1 MKRLFKKCKANALKM
16 SKIFLV
22 LVIFA
27 TEVLSPMVVMVNAK
41 ELPKMEKG
49 DVYNPLTNTASDSA
63 SVTIG
68 QLINEGDVSV
78 VKTVKK
84 TDVLGRYEVSF
95 EVKGKNTVTN
105 TTVTKP
111 LYVVIVLDRSGSMV
125 CDKTKDGYSYVVNK
139 NAHYV
144 AADGV
149 GIACLDSYG
158 KRNPSAL
165 IKDKWESAID
175 GAIEFSDSLVEKANT
190 YVSLVT
196 FSGTATEATD
206 FRSNSD
212 VVENQS
218 IFAKSEFGHPQGS
231 TNLKDAIAKAYKKLN
246 TITTTDAQKYIVVIG
261 DGVPTEGGNDSC
273 NHTCS
278 AKKQST
284 IAKNKGI
291 NIYSIGYGVDKNATA
306 QEVLKYI
313 SSNTLVTSQNPT
325 GYEIGT
331 YTDNGYYLEAT
342 TSGIVNSFKTIF
354 DNINVSLAGTN
365 ASLKDNLG
373 GKFTFT
379 ISDSNVTDNG
389 RSYTYNIGD
398 IKEEGT
404 KFSFF
409 IDIDQD
415 SPTGLYDT
423 NDGFTLSY
431 TDANGISKELPCGTN
446 PQVYWE
452 QNTYPY
458 EIRYYKDEITNVN
471 DATTYLGNVKGQ
483 AAHNANINVSLTK
496 YIPEGYVSL
505 VTNPT
510 SLTVDK
516 TKENI
521 VNVLYVKRSDLSYTV
536 RYYKDSVSDI
546 NLIDEVNVDG
556 QTFNSTVSEADINI
570 NKAQPVGYKDGVI
583 LTNMPLTIGLEN
595 NVINVLYTKNSY
607 KYVVK
612 YFYENVTYSNDSDRF
627 TEDESLRSSNNV
639 ALFGD
644 KITQYTPQ
652 LKDGFTFYKVDP
664 TELVIS
670 EVEEDNVINVYYVR
684 NNYQFVIKHLYQN
697 IDGGYNVNDEYTV
710 NGTAKYN
717 EVINSSAYDKH
728 ELDGYIFNKVE
739 PESLTISGD
748 NSANEI
754 NFYYNLRS
762 DLSYTV
768 RYYKDSVSVI
778 NLIDE
783 VNVDGQTFNS
793 TVSEADININKAQ
806 PVGYKDGVIL
816 TNMPLTIGLEN
827 NVINVLY
834 TKNSYKYVVKYFYE
848 NVTYSNDSD
857 RFTEDESLRSSN
869 NVALFGDKITQY
881 TPQLKDGFTFYKVD
895 PTELVIS
902 EVEEDNVI
910 NVYYVRNNYQF
921 VIKHL
926 YQNIDGGYNVNDE
939 YTVNGT
945 AKYNEVINSSAYD
958 KHELDGYIFNKVE
971 PESLTIS
978 GDNSANEINF
988 YYNLRSDLSYTVR
1001 YYKDSV
1007 SDINLIDE
1015 VNVNGQTFGTVV
1027 SLDTVDRNLNKPYGY
1042 LDGVILNSGALVIG
1056 LSGNYID
1063 VLYTKDDGRI
1073 VEEELFKTGDRVLN
1087 NVLNGVNYTI
1097 GYDAYIEDYVG
1108 EVTLTIVDELPY
1120 AIDVNKSNI
1129 GNGIYNSENNTI
1141 TYVVNKTISEN
1152 DRTISFEQ
1160 NILVFYSEI
1169 LESSINNKVISTLVY
1184 GDNTTNCEDEFVT
1197 EVLNGEVIV
1206 KYVDSENNELAES
1219 VKMTDLVGNDYITKA
1234 IAIEGYH
1241 LVETPDSA
1249 TGKYV
1254 DGTIIVTYVY
1264 DEDGMG
1270 TDNPPHTGVSNE
1282 QYPYMSIIVLGALV
1296 LIKKFIK

>member
-1 MKRLFKKCKANALKM
+1 M
-16 SKIFLV
+16 
-22 LVIFA
+22 
-27 TEVLSPMVVMVNAK
+27 
-41 ELPKMEKG
+41 
-49 DVYNPLTNTASDSA
+49 
-63 SVTIG
+63 
-68 QLINEGDVSV
+68 
-78 VKTVKK
+78 
-84 TDVLGRYEVSF
+84 
-95 EVKGKNTVTN
+95 
-105 TTVTKP
+105 
-111 LYVVIVLDRSGSMV
+111 
-125 CDKTKDGYSYVVNK
+125 
-139 NAHYV
+139 
-144 AADGV
+144 
-149 GIACLDSYG
+149 
-158 KRNPSAL
+158 
-165 IKDKWESAID
+165 
-175 GAIEFSDSLVEKANT
+175 
-190 YVSLVT
+190 
-196 FSGTATEATD
+196 
-206 FRSNSD
+206 
-212 VVENQS
+212 
-218 IFAKSEFGHPQGS
+218 
-231 TNLKDAIAKAYKKLN
+231 
-246 TITTTDAQKYIVVIG
+246 
-261 DGVPTEGGNDSC
+261 
-273 NHTCS
+273 
-278 AKKQST
+278 
-284 IAKNKGI
+284 
-291 NIYSIGYGVDKNATA
+291 
-306 QEVLKYI
+306 
-313 SSNTLVTSQNPT
+313 
-325 GYEIGT
+325 
-331 YTDNGYYLEAT
+331 
-342 TSGIVNSFKTIF
+342 
-354 DNINVSLAGTN
+354 
-365 ASLKDNLG
+365 
-373 GKFTFT
+373 
-379 ISDSNVTDNG
+379 
-389 RSYTYNIGD
+389 
-398 IKEEGT
+398 
-404 KFSFF
+404 
-409 IDIDQD
+409 
-415 SPTGLYDT
+415 
-423 NDGFTLSY
+423 
-431 TDANGISKELPCGTN
+431 
-446 PQVYWE
+446 
-452 QNTYPY
+452 
-458 EIRYYKDEITNVN
+458 
-471 DATTYLGNVKGQ
+471 
-483 AAHNANINVSLTK
+483 
-496 YIPEGYVSL
+496 
-505 VTNPT
+505 
-510 SLTVDK
+510 
-516 TKENI
+516 
-521 VNVLYVKRSDLSYTV
+521 
-536 RYYKDSVSDI
+536 
-546 NLIDEVNVDG
+546 IDEVNVDG
-556 QTFNSTVSEADINI
+556 QTFNSTISESDINI

-652 LKDGFTFYKVDP
+652 LKNGFTFYKVDP

-754 NFYYNLRS
+754 
-762 DLSYTV
+762 
-768 RYYKDSVSVI
+768 K
-778 NLIDE
+778 
-783 VNVDGQTFNS
+783 
-793 TVSEADININKAQ
+793 
-806 PVGYKDGVIL
+806 
-816 TNMPLTIGLEN
+816 
-827 NVINVLY
+827 
-834 TKNSYKYVVKYFYE
+834 
-848 NVTYSNDSD
+848 
-857 RFTEDESLRSSN
+857 
-869 NVALFGDKITQY
+869 
-881 TPQLKDGFTFYKVD
+881 
-895 PTELVIS
+895 
-902 EVEEDNVI
+902 
-910 NVYYVRNNYQF
+910 
-921 VIKHL
+921 
-926 YQNIDGGYNVNDE
+926 
-939 YTVNGT
+939 
-945 AKYNEVINSSAYD
+945 
-958 KHELDGYIFNKVE
+958 
-971 PESLTIS
+971 
-978 GDNSANEINF
+978 F

-1007 SDINLIDE
+1007 SDINLIDSMPFI
-1015 VNVNGQTFGTVV
+1015 NQTFGTVV

-1063 VLYTKDDGRI
+1063 VLYTKDDGKI

-1152 DRTISFEQ
+1152 DRAISFEQ

-1282 QYPYMSIIVLGALV
+1282 QYPYMSIIVLGALI

>member
-125 CDKTKDGYSYVVNK
+125 CDNTKDGYSYVVNK

-149 GIACLDSYG
+149 GIACLDSYE

-218 IFAKSEFGHPQGS
+218 IFAKSEFGHPEGS

-261 DGVPTEGGNDSC
+261 DGEPTEGGNYFC

-284 IAKNKGI
+284 IAKNNGI

-471 DATTYLGNVKGQ
+471 DATTYLGNVEGQ

-546 NLIDEVNVDG
+546 NLIDEVNVNG

-652 LKDGFTFYKVDP
+652 LKNGFTFYKVDP

-728 ELDGYIFNKVE
+728 VLDGYIFNKVE

-754 NFYYNLRS
+754 
-762 DLSYTV
+762 
-768 RYYKDSVSVI
+768 K
-778 NLIDE
+778 
-783 VNVDGQTFNS
+783 
-793 TVSEADININKAQ
+793 
-806 PVGYKDGVIL
+806 
-816 TNMPLTIGLEN
+816 
-827 NVINVLY
+827 
-834 TKNSYKYVVKYFYE
+834 
-848 NVTYSNDSD
+848 
-857 RFTEDESLRSSN
+857 
-869 NVALFGDKITQY
+869 
-881 TPQLKDGFTFYKVD
+881 
-895 PTELVIS
+895 
-902 EVEEDNVI
+902 
-910 NVYYVRNNYQF
+910 
-921 VIKHL
+921 
-926 YQNIDGGYNVNDE
+926 
-939 YTVNGT
+939 
-945 AKYNEVINSSAYD
+945 
-958 KHELDGYIFNKVE
+958 
-971 PESLTIS
+971 
-978 GDNSANEINF
+978 F

-1007 SDINLIDE
+1007 SDINLIDSMPFI
-1015 VNVNGQTFGTVV
+1015 NQTFGTVV

-1063 VLYTKDDGRI
+1063 VLYTKDDGKI

-1152 DRTISFEQ
+1152 DRAISFEQ

-1282 QYPYMSIIVLGALV
+1282 QYPYMSIIVLGALI

>member
-105 TTVTKP
+105 TPITKP

-125 CDKTKDGYSYVVNK
+125 CDDTKDGYSYVVNK

-149 GIACLDSYG
+149 GIACLDSYE

-218 IFAKSEFGHPQGS
+218 IFAKSEFGHPEGS

-246 TITTTDAQKYIVVIG
+246 TITTTGAQKYIVVIG
-261 DGVPTEGGNDSC
+261 DGEPTEGGNYFC

-284 IAKNKGI
+284 IAKNNGI

-354 DNINVSLAGTN
+354 DNIKVSLAGTN

-471 DATTYLGNVKGQ
+471 DATTYLGNVEGQ

-768 RYYKDSVSVI
+768 RYYKDSVSDI

-783 VNVDGQTFNS
+783 VNVD
-793 TVSEADININKAQ
+793 
-806 PVGYKDGVIL
+806 
-816 TNMPLTIGLEN
+816 
-827 NVINVLY
+827 
-834 TKNSYKYVVKYFYE
+834 
-848 NVTYSNDSD
+848 
-857 RFTEDESLRSSN
+857 
-869 NVALFGDKITQY
+869 
-881 TPQLKDGFTFYKVD
+881 
-895 PTELVIS
+895 
-902 EVEEDNVI
+902 
-910 NVYYVRNNYQF
+910 
-921 VIKHL
+921 
-926 YQNIDGGYNVNDE
+926 
-939 YTVNGT
+939 
-945 AKYNEVINSSAYD
+945 
-958 KHELDGYIFNKVE
+958 
-971 PESLTIS
+971 
-978 GDNSANEINF
+978 
-988 YYNLRSDLSYTVR
+988 
-1001 YYKDSV
+1001 
-1007 SDINLIDE
+1007 
-1015 VNVNGQTFGTVV
+1015 GQTFGTVV

-1063 VLYTKDDGRI
+1063 VLYTKDDGKI
-1073 VEEELFKTGDRVLN
+1073 VEEELFKTGDRILN

-1152 DRTISFEQ
+1152 DRAISFEQ

-1282 QYPYMSIIVLGALV
+1282 QYPYMSIIVLGALI

>member
-125 CDKTKDGYSYVVNK
+125 CDVTKDGYSYVVNK

-158 KRNPSAL
+158 ERNPSAL

-196 FSGTATEATD
+196 FSGTATKATD
-206 FRSNSD
+206 FRSNND

-261 DGVPTEGGNDSC
+261 DGEPTEGGNSFC

-325 GYEIGT
+325 GYEKGT
-331 YTDNGYYLEAT
+331 YIDNGYYLEAT
-342 TSGIVNSFKTIF
+342 TTGIVNSFKTIF
-354 DNINVSLAGTN
+354 DNINISLAGTN

-471 DATTYLGNVKGQ
+471 DATTYLGNVEGQ

-536 RYYKDSVSDI
+536 RYYKDSVSENNKLGNDVVVG
-546 NLIDEVNVDG
+546 N
-556 QTFNSTVSEADINI
+556 QTFGSQVEASEINV
-570 NKAQPVGYKDGVI
+570 NKEKPTGYQDGVI
-583 LTNMPLTIGLEN
+583 ETEMPITITTGE
-595 NVINVLYTKNSY
+595 NVINVVYSKDTFSYT
-607 KYVVK
+607 VK
-612 YFYENVTYSNDSDRF
+612 YFYEKVGYTTEEERF
-627 TEDESLRSSNNV
+627 VENEELRSSYE
-639 ALFGD
+639 ALYGD
-644 KITQYTPQ
+644 EITTYEAQNKT
-652 LKDGFTFYKVDP
+652 GFSFYKVNP
-664 TELVIS
+664 IKLVVS
-670 EVEEDNVINVYYVR
+670 ENEQANVINVYYVR
-684 NNYQFVIKHLYQN
+684 NNYNFTIKHLYEN
-697 IDGGYNVNDEYTV
+697 LNGEYTE
-710 NGTAKYN
+710 N
-717 EVINSSAYDKH
+717 EDYRIEDETSFGSSINSEEQEKH
-728 ELDGYIFNKVE
+728 EDDGYIFGNVD
-739 PESLTISGD
+739 PENMIIDTE
-748 NSANEI
+748 NNEM
-754 NFYYNLRS
+754 NFYYDLRD

-768 RYYKDSVSVI
+768 RYYKDSVS
-778 NLIDE
+778 E
-783 VNVDGQTFNS
+783 S
-793 TVSEADININKAQ
+793 NKLGNDVV
-806 PVGYKDGVIL
+806 VG
-816 TNMPLTIGLEN
+816 N
-827 NVINVLY
+827 
-834 TKNSYKYVVKYFYE
+834 
-848 NVTYSNDSD
+848 
-857 RFTEDESLRSSN
+857 
-869 NVALFGDKITQY
+869 
-881 TPQLKDGFTFYKVD
+881 
-895 PTELVIS
+895 
-902 EVEEDNVI
+902 
-910 NVYYVRNNYQF
+910 
-921 VIKHL
+921 
-926 YQNIDGGYNVNDE
+926 
-939 YTVNGT
+939 
-945 AKYNEVINSSAYD
+945 
-958 KHELDGYIFNKVE
+958 
-971 PESLTIS
+971 
-978 GDNSANEINF
+978 
-988 YYNLRSDLSYTVR
+988 
-1001 YYKDSV
+1001 
-1007 SDINLIDE
+1007 
-1015 VNVNGQTFGTVV
+1015 QTFGTVV

-1152 DRTISFEQ
+1152 DRAISFEQ

>member
-149 GIACLDSYG
+149 GIACLDSYE

-206 FRSNSD
+206 FRSNND

-261 DGVPTEGGNDSC
+261 DGEPTEGGNYFC

-331 YTDNGYYLEAT
+331 YIDNGYYLEAT

-556 QTFNSTVSEADINI
+556 QTFNSTVSESDINI

-717 EVINSSAYDKH
+717 EVINSS
-728 ELDGYIFNKVE
+728 V
-739 PESLTISGD
+739 
-748 NSANEI
+748 
-754 NFYYNLRS
+754 
-762 DLSYTV
+762 
-768 RYYKDSVSVI
+768 
-778 NLIDE
+778 
-783 VNVDGQTFNS
+783 
-793 TVSEADININKAQ
+793 
-806 PVGYKDGVIL
+806 
-816 TNMPLTIGLEN
+816 
-827 NVINVLY
+827 
-834 TKNSYKYVVKYFYE
+834 
-848 NVTYSNDSD
+848 
-857 RFTEDESLRSSN
+857 
-869 NVALFGDKITQY
+869 
-881 TPQLKDGFTFYKVD
+881 
-895 PTELVIS
+895 
-902 EVEEDNVI
+902 
-910 NVYYVRNNYQF
+910 
-921 VIKHL
+921 
-926 YQNIDGGYNVNDE
+926 
-939 YTVNGT
+939 
-945 AKYNEVINSSAYD
+945 YD

-1007 SDINLIDE
+1007 SDINLIDSMPFI
-1015 VNVNGQTFGTVV
+1015 NQTFGTVV

-1063 VLYTKDDGRI
+1063 VLYTKDDGKI

-1152 DRTISFEQ
+1152 DRAISFEQ

-1282 QYPYMSIIVLGALV
+1282 QYPYMSIIVLGALI

>member
-105 TTVTKP
+105 TPITKP

-125 CDKTKDGYSYVVNK
+125 CDDTKDGYSYVVNK

-149 GIACLDSYG
+149 GIACLDSYE

-206 FRSNSD
+206 FRSNND

-246 TITTTDAQKYIVVIG
+246 TITTTGAQKYIVVIG
-261 DGVPTEGGNDSC
+261 DGEPTKGGNYFC

-331 YTDNGYYLEAT
+331 YIDNGYYLEAT

-431 TDANGISKELPCGTN
+431 TDANGISKELPCSTN

-471 DATTYLGNVKGQ
+471 DATTYLGNVEGQ

-546 NLIDEVNVDG
+546 NLIDEVNVNG

-652 LKDGFTFYKVDP
+652 LKNGFTFYKVDP

-717 EVINSSAYDKH
+717 EVINSSVYDKH

-754 NFYYNLRS
+754 
-762 DLSYTV
+762 
-768 RYYKDSVSVI
+768 K
-778 NLIDE
+778 
-783 VNVDGQTFNS
+783 
-793 TVSEADININKAQ
+793 
-806 PVGYKDGVIL
+806 
-816 TNMPLTIGLEN
+816 
-827 NVINVLY
+827 
-834 TKNSYKYVVKYFYE
+834 
-848 NVTYSNDSD
+848 
-857 RFTEDESLRSSN
+857 
-869 NVALFGDKITQY
+869 
-881 TPQLKDGFTFYKVD
+881 
-895 PTELVIS
+895 
-902 EVEEDNVI
+902 
-910 NVYYVRNNYQF
+910 
-921 VIKHL
+921 
-926 YQNIDGGYNVNDE
+926 
-939 YTVNGT
+939 
-945 AKYNEVINSSAYD
+945 
-958 KHELDGYIFNKVE
+958 
-971 PESLTIS
+971 
-978 GDNSANEINF
+978 F

-1007 SDINLIDE
+1007 SDINLIDSMQFI
-1015 VNVNGQTFGTVV
+1015 NQTFGTVV

-1063 VLYTKDDGRI
+1063 VLYTKDDGKI

-1141 TYVVNKTISEN
+1141 TYVVKKTISEN
-1152 DRTISFEQ
+1152 DRAISFEQ

>member
-1 MKRLFKKCKANALKM
+1 MKRLFKKCKGNALKM
-16 SKIFLV
+16 FKIFLA
-22 LVIFA
+22 LVIVT
-27 TEVLSPMVVMVNAK
+27 TEVLSPIVVMANTK

-105 TTVTKP
+105 TPITKP

-125 CDKTKDGYSYVVNK
+125 CDKTKDGYSHVVNK

-206 FRSNSD
+206 FRSNND

-261 DGVPTEGGNDSC
+261 DGEPTEGGDYFC

-331 YTDNGYYLEAT
+331 YIDNGYYLEAT
-342 TSGIVNSFKTIF
+342 TTGIVNSFKTIF

-431 TDANGISKELPCGTN
+431 TDANGISKELPCSTN

-471 DATTYLGNVKGQ
+471 DATTYLGNVEGQ

-521 VNVLYVKRSDLSYTV
+521 VNVLYVK
-536 RYYKDSVSDI
+536 
-546 NLIDEVNVDG
+546 
-556 QTFNSTVSEADINI
+556 
-570 NKAQPVGYKDGVI
+570 
-583 LTNMPLTIGLEN
+583 
-595 NVINVLYTKNSY
+595 
-607 KYVVK
+607 
-612 YFYENVTYSNDSDRF
+612 
-627 TEDESLRSSNNV
+627 
-639 ALFGD
+639 
-644 KITQYTPQ
+644 
-652 LKDGFTFYKVDP
+652 
-664 TELVIS
+664 
-670 EVEEDNVINVYYVR
+670 
-684 NNYQFVIKHLYQN
+684 
-697 IDGGYNVNDEYTV
+697 
-710 NGTAKYN
+710 
-717 EVINSSAYDKH
+717 
-728 ELDGYIFNKVE
+728 
-739 PESLTISGD
+739 
-748 NSANEI
+748 
-754 NFYYNLRS
+754 
-762 DLSYTV
+762 
-768 RYYKDSVSVI
+768 
-778 NLIDE
+778 
-783 VNVDGQTFNS
+783 
-793 TVSEADININKAQ
+793 
-806 PVGYKDGVIL
+806 
-816 TNMPLTIGLEN
+816 
-827 NVINVLY
+827 
-834 TKNSYKYVVKYFYE
+834 
-848 NVTYSNDSD
+848 
-857 RFTEDESLRSSN
+857 
-869 NVALFGDKITQY
+869 
-881 TPQLKDGFTFYKVD
+881 
-895 PTELVIS
+895 
-902 EVEEDNVI
+902 
-910 NVYYVRNNYQF
+910 
-921 VIKHL
+921 
-926 YQNIDGGYNVNDE
+926 
-939 YTVNGT
+939 
-945 AKYNEVINSSAYD
+945 
-958 KHELDGYIFNKVE
+958 
-971 PESLTIS
+971 
-978 GDNSANEINF
+978 
-988 YYNLRSDLSYTVR
+988 RSDLSYTVR

-1063 VLYTKDDGRI
+1063 VLYTKDDGKI

-1152 DRTISFEQ
+1152 DRAISFEQ

>member
-1 MKRLFKKCKANALKM
+1 M
-16 SKIFLV
+16 
-22 LVIFA
+22 
-27 TEVLSPMVVMVNAK
+27 
-41 ELPKMEKG
+41 
-49 DVYNPLTNTASDSA
+49 
-63 SVTIG
+63 
-68 QLINEGDVSV
+68 
-78 VKTVKK
+78 
-84 TDVLGRYEVSF
+84 
-95 EVKGKNTVTN
+95 
-105 TTVTKP
+105 
-111 LYVVIVLDRSGSMV
+111 
-125 CDKTKDGYSYVVNK
+125 
-139 NAHYV
+139 
-144 AADGV
+144 
-149 GIACLDSYG
+149 
-158 KRNPSAL
+158 
-165 IKDKWESAID
+165 
-175 GAIEFSDSLVEKANT
+175 
-190 YVSLVT
+190 
-196 FSGTATEATD
+196 
-206 FRSNSD
+206 
-212 VVENQS
+212 
-218 IFAKSEFGHPQGS
+218 
-231 TNLKDAIAKAYKKLN
+231 
-246 TITTTDAQKYIVVIG
+246 
-261 DGVPTEGGNDSC
+261 
-273 NHTCS
+273 
-278 AKKQST
+278 
-284 IAKNKGI
+284 
-291 NIYSIGYGVDKNATA
+291 
-306 QEVLKYI
+306 
-313 SSNTLVTSQNPT
+313 VTSQNPT

-505 VTNPT
+505 ATNPT

-556 QTFNSTVSEADINI
+556 QTFNSTISESDINI

-652 LKDGFTFYKVDP
+652 LKNGFTFYKVDP

-728 ELDGYIFNKVE
+728 VLDGYIFNKVE

-754 NFYYNLRS
+754 R
-762 DLSYTV
+762 
-768 RYYKDSVSVI
+768 
-778 NLIDE
+778 
-783 VNVDGQTFNS
+783 
-793 TVSEADININKAQ
+793 
-806 PVGYKDGVIL
+806 
-816 TNMPLTIGLEN
+816 
-827 NVINVLY
+827 
-834 TKNSYKYVVKYFYE
+834 
-848 NVTYSNDSD
+848 
-857 RFTEDESLRSSN
+857 
-869 NVALFGDKITQY
+869 
-881 TPQLKDGFTFYKVD
+881 
-895 PTELVIS
+895 
-902 EVEEDNVI
+902 
-910 NVYYVRNNYQF
+910 
-921 VIKHL
+921 
-926 YQNIDGGYNVNDE
+926 
-939 YTVNGT
+939 
-945 AKYNEVINSSAYD
+945 
-958 KHELDGYIFNKVE
+958 
-971 PESLTIS
+971 
-978 GDNSANEINF
+978 F

-1063 VLYTKDDGRI
+1063 VLYTKDDGKI

-1152 DRTISFEQ
+1152 DRAISFEQ

-1219 VKMTDLVGNDYITKA
+1219 VKITDLVGNDYITKA

>member
-63 SVTIG
+63 SVTVG
-68 QLINEGDVSV
+68 QLIKEGDVSV

-125 CDKTKDGYSYVVNK
+125 CDNTKDGYSYVVNE

-149 GIACLDSYG
+149 GIACLDSY
-158 KRNPSAL
+158 KMRNPSAL

-261 DGVPTEGGNDSC
+261 DGEPTEGGDYFC

-291 NIYSIGYGVDKNATA
+291 NIYSIGYGVDKNVTA

-325 GYEIGT
+325 GNEIGT

-342 TSGIVNSFKTIF
+342 TSGIVNSFETIF

-505 VTNPT
+505 ATNPT

-521 VNVLYVKRSDLSYTV
+521 VDVLYVKRSDLSYTV
-536 RYYKDSVSDI
+536 RYYKDSVSENNKLGNDVVVG
-546 NLIDEVNVDG
+546 N
-556 QTFNSTVSEADINI
+556 QTFGSQVEASEINV
-570 NKAQPVGYKDGVI
+570 NKEKPTGYQDGVI
-583 LTNMPLTIGLEN
+583 ETEMPITITTGE
-595 NVINVLYTKNSY
+595 NVINVVYSKDTFSYT
-607 KYVVK
+607 VK
-612 YFYENVTYSNDSDRF
+612 YFYEKVGYTTEEERF
-627 TEDESLRSSNNV
+627 VENEELRSSYE
-639 ALFGD
+639 ALYGD
-644 KITQYTPQ
+644 EITTYEAQNKT
-652 LKDGFTFYKVDP
+652 GFSFYKVNP
-664 TELVIS
+664 IKLVVS
-670 EVEEDNVINVYYVR
+670 ENEQANVINVYYVR
-684 NNYQFVIKHLYQN
+684 NNYNFTIKHLYEN
-697 IDGGYNVNDEYTV
+697 LNGEYTE
-710 NGTAKYN
+710 N
-717 EVINSSAYDKH
+717 EDYRIEDETSFGSSINSEEQEKH
-728 ELDGYIFNKVE
+728 EDDGYIFGNVD
-739 PESLTISGD
+739 PENMIIDTE
-748 NSANEI
+748 NNEM
-754 NFYYNLRS
+754 NFYYDLRD

-768 RYYKDSVSVI
+768 RYYKDSVSESNKLGNDVVVG
-778 NLIDE
+778 N
-783 VNVDGQTFNS
+783 QTFGS
-793 TVSEADININKAQ
+793 QVEASEINVNKEK
-806 PVGYKDGVIL
+806 PTGYQDGVIE
-816 TNMPLTIGLEN
+816 TEMPITITTGE
-827 NVINVLY
+827 NVINVVY
-834 TKNSYKYVVKYFYE
+834 TKR
-848 NVTYSNDSD
+848 T
-857 RFTEDESLRSSN
+857 
-869 NVALFGDKITQY
+869 
-881 TPQLKDGFTFYKVD
+881 
-895 PTELVIS
+895 
-902 EVEEDNVI
+902 
-910 NVYYVRNNYQF
+910 
-921 VIKHL
+921 
-926 YQNIDGGYNVNDE
+926 
-939 YTVNGT
+939 
-945 AKYNEVINSSAYD
+945 
-958 KHELDGYIFNKVE
+958 
-971 PESLTIS
+971 
-978 GDNSANEINF
+978 
-988 YYNLRSDLSYTVR
+988 DLSYTVR

-1007 SDINLIDE
+1007 SDINLIDSMPFI
-1015 VNVNGQTFGTVV
+1015 NQTFGTVV

-1063 VLYTKDDGRI
+1063 VLYTKDDGKI

-1152 DRTISFEQ
+1152 DRAISFEQ

>member
-149 GIACLDSYG
+149 GIACLDSYE

-206 FRSNSD
+206 FRSNND

-261 DGVPTEGGNDSC
+261 DGEPTEGGNYFC

-331 YTDNGYYLEAT
+331 YIDNGYYLEAT
-342 TSGIVNSFKTIF
+342 TTGIVNSFKTIF

-431 TDANGISKELPCGTN
+431 TDANGISKELPCSTN

-471 DATTYLGNVKGQ
+471 DATTYLGNVEGQ

-546 NLIDEVNVDG
+546 NLIDEVNVNG

-652 LKDGFTFYKVDP
+652 LKNGFTFYKVDP

-728 ELDGYIFNKVE
+728 V
-739 PESLTISGD
+739 
-748 NSANEI
+748 
-754 NFYYNLRS
+754 
-762 DLSYTV
+762 
-768 RYYKDSVSVI
+768 
-778 NLIDE
+778 
-783 VNVDGQTFNS
+783 
-793 TVSEADININKAQ
+793 
-806 PVGYKDGVIL
+806 
-816 TNMPLTIGLEN
+816 
-827 NVINVLY
+827 
-834 TKNSYKYVVKYFYE
+834 
-848 NVTYSNDSD
+848 
-857 RFTEDESLRSSN
+857 
-869 NVALFGDKITQY
+869 
-881 TPQLKDGFTFYKVD
+881 
-895 PTELVIS
+895 
-902 EVEEDNVI
+902 
-910 NVYYVRNNYQF
+910 
-921 VIKHL
+921 
-926 YQNIDGGYNVNDE
+926 
-939 YTVNGT
+939 
-945 AKYNEVINSSAYD
+945 
-958 KHELDGYIFNKVE
+958 LDGYIFNKVE

-1007 SDINLIDE
+1007 SDINLIDSMPFI
-1015 VNVNGQTFGTVV
+1015 NQTFGTVV

-1063 VLYTKDDGRI
+1063 VLYTKDDGKI
-1073 VEEELFKTGDRVLN
+1073 VEEELFKTGDRILN

-1152 DRTISFEQ
+1152 DRAISFEQ

-1282 QYPYMSIIVLGALV
+1282 QYPYMSIIVLGALI

>member
-125 CDKTKDGYSYVVNK
+125 CDNTKDGYSYVVNK

-149 GIACLDSYG
+149 GIACLDSDE

-218 IFAKSEFGHPQGS
+218 IFAKSEFGHPEGS

-246 TITTTDAQKYIVVIG
+246 TITTTGAQKYIVVIG
-261 DGVPTEGGNDSC
+261 DGEPTKGGNYFC

-291 NIYSIGYGVDKNATA
+291 NIYSIGYGVDKKAKA

-365 ASLKDNLG
+365 ANLKDNLG
-373 GKFTFT
+373 GKSTFT

-471 DATTYLGNVKGQ
+471 DATTYLGNVEGQ

-546 NLIDEVNVDG
+546 NLIDEVNV
-556 QTFNSTVSEADINI
+556 N
-570 NKAQPVGYKDGVI
+570 
-583 LTNMPLTIGLEN
+583 
-595 NVINVLYTKNSY
+595 
-607 KYVVK
+607 
-612 YFYENVTYSNDSDRF
+612 
-627 TEDESLRSSNNV
+627 
-639 ALFGD
+639 
-644 KITQYTPQ
+644 
-652 LKDGFTFYKVDP
+652 
-664 TELVIS
+664 
-670 EVEEDNVINVYYVR
+670 
-684 NNYQFVIKHLYQN
+684 
-697 IDGGYNVNDEYTV
+697 
-710 NGTAKYN
+710 
-717 EVINSSAYDKH
+717 
-728 ELDGYIFNKVE
+728 
-739 PESLTISGD
+739 
-748 NSANEI
+748 
-754 NFYYNLRS
+754 
-762 DLSYTV
+762 
-768 RYYKDSVSVI
+768 
-778 NLIDE
+778 
-783 VNVDGQTFNS
+783 GQTFNS

-1063 VLYTKDDGRI
+1063 VLYTKDDGKI
-1073 VEEELFKTGDRVLN
+1073 VEEELFKTGDRILN

-1141 TYVVNKTISEN
+1141 TYVVNKIISEN
-1152 DRTISFEQ
+1152 DRAISFEQ

-1219 VKMTDLVGNDYITKA
+1219 VKMTDLVGNDYITKP

-1282 QYPYMSIIVLGALV
+1282 QYPYMSIIVLGALI

>member
-546 NLIDEVNVDG
+546 NLIDEVNV
-556 QTFNSTVSEADINI
+556 
-570 NKAQPVGYKDGVI
+570 
-583 LTNMPLTIGLEN
+583 
-595 NVINVLYTKNSY
+595 
-607 KYVVK
+607 
-612 YFYENVTYSNDSDRF
+612 
-627 TEDESLRSSNNV
+627 
-639 ALFGD
+639 
-644 KITQYTPQ
+644 
-652 LKDGFTFYKVDP
+652 
-664 TELVIS
+664 
-670 EVEEDNVINVYYVR
+670 
-684 NNYQFVIKHLYQN
+684 
-697 IDGGYNVNDEYTV
+697 
-710 NGTAKYN
+710 
-717 EVINSSAYDKH
+717 
-728 ELDGYIFNKVE
+728 
-739 PESLTISGD
+739 
-748 NSANEI
+748 
-754 NFYYNLRS
+754 
-762 DLSYTV
+762 
-768 RYYKDSVSVI
+768 
-778 NLIDE
+778 
-783 VNVDGQTFNS
+783 
-793 TVSEADININKAQ
+793 
-806 PVGYKDGVIL
+806 
-816 TNMPLTIGLEN
+816 
-827 NVINVLY
+827 
-834 TKNSYKYVVKYFYE
+834 
-848 NVTYSNDSD
+848 
-857 RFTEDESLRSSN
+857 
-869 NVALFGDKITQY
+869 
-881 TPQLKDGFTFYKVD
+881 
-895 PTELVIS
+895 
-902 EVEEDNVI
+902 
-910 NVYYVRNNYQF
+910 
-921 VIKHL
+921 
-926 YQNIDGGYNVNDE
+926 
-939 YTVNGT
+939 
-945 AKYNEVINSSAYD
+945 
-958 KHELDGYIFNKVE
+958 
-971 PESLTIS
+971 
-978 GDNSANEINF
+978 
-988 YYNLRSDLSYTVR
+988 
-1001 YYKDSV
+1001 
-1007 SDINLIDE
+1007 
-1015 VNVNGQTFGTVV
+1015 NGQTFGTVV

-1282 QYPYMSIIVLGALV
+1282 QYPYMSIIVLGALI

>member
-1 MKRLFKKCKANALKM
+1 MKRLFKKCKANVLKM

-125 CDKTKDGYSYVVNK
+125 CDKTKDGYSHVVNK
-139 NAHYV
+139 KAHYV

-158 KRNPSAL
+158 RSNPSAL

-218 IFAKSEFGHPQGS
+218 IFAKSEFGHPKGS

-261 DGVPTEGGNDSC
+261 DGEPTEGGDYSC

-284 IAKNKGI
+284 IAKNNGI
-291 NIYSIGYGVDKNATA
+291 NIYSIGYGVDKNVTA

-325 GYEIGT
+325 GNEIGT

-342 TSGIVNSFKTIF
+342 TSGIVNSFETIF

-505 VTNPT
+505 ATNPT

-536 RYYKDSVSDI
+536 RYYKDSVSENNKLGNDVVVG
-546 NLIDEVNVDG
+546 N
-556 QTFNSTVSEADINI
+556 QTFGSQVEASEINV
-570 NKAQPVGYKDGVI
+570 NKEKPTGYQDGVI
-583 LTNMPLTIGLEN
+583 ETEMPITITTGE
-595 NVINVLYTKNSY
+595 NVINVVYSKDTFSYT
-607 KYVVK
+607 VK
-612 YFYENVTYSNDSDRF
+612 YFYEKVGYTTEEERF
-627 TEDESLRSSNNV
+627 VENEELRSSYE
-639 ALFGD
+639 ALYGD
-644 KITQYTPQ
+644 EITTYEAQNKT
-652 LKDGFTFYKVDP
+652 GFSFYKVNP
-664 TELVIS
+664 IKLVVS
-670 EVEEDNVINVYYVR
+670 ENEQANVINVYYVR
-684 NNYQFVIKHLYQN
+684 NNYNFTIKHLYEN
-697 IDGGYNVNDEYTV
+697 LNGEYTE
-710 NGTAKYN
+710 N
-717 EVINSSAYDKH
+717 EDYRIEDETSFGSSINSEEQEKH
-728 ELDGYIFNKVE
+728 EDDGYIFGNVD
-739 PESLTISGD
+739 PENMIIDTE
-748 NSANEI
+748 NNEM
-754 NFYYNLRS
+754 NFYYDLRD

-768 RYYKDSVSVI
+768 RYYKDSVSESNKLGNDVVVG
-778 NLIDE
+778 N
-783 VNVDGQTFNS
+783 QTFGS
-793 TVSEADININKAQ
+793 QVEASEINVNKEK
-806 PVGYKDGVIL
+806 PTGYQDGVIE
-816 TNMPLTIGLEN
+816 TEMPITITTGE
-827 NVINVLY
+827 NVINVVY
-834 TKNSYKYVVKYFYE
+834 TKR
-848 NVTYSNDSD
+848 T
-857 RFTEDESLRSSN
+857 
-869 NVALFGDKITQY
+869 
-881 TPQLKDGFTFYKVD
+881 
-895 PTELVIS
+895 
-902 EVEEDNVI
+902 
-910 NVYYVRNNYQF
+910 
-921 VIKHL
+921 
-926 YQNIDGGYNVNDE
+926 
-939 YTVNGT
+939 
-945 AKYNEVINSSAYD
+945 
-958 KHELDGYIFNKVE
+958 
-971 PESLTIS
+971 
-978 GDNSANEINF
+978 
-988 YYNLRSDLSYTVR
+988 DLSYTVR

-1007 SDINLIDE
+1007 SDINLIDSMPFI
-1015 VNVNGQTFGTVV
+1015 NQTFGTVV

-1063 VLYTKDDGRI
+1063 VLYTKDDGKI

-1152 DRTISFEQ
+1152 DRAISFEQ

>member
-105 TTVTKP
+105 TPITKP

-149 GIACLDSYG
+149 GIACLDSYE

-206 FRSNSD
+206 FRSNND

-261 DGVPTEGGNDSC
+261 DGEPTEGGDYFC

-325 GYEIGT
+325 GYEKGT
-331 YTDNGYYLEAT
+331 YIDNGYYLEAT
-342 TSGIVNSFKTIF
+342 TTGIVNSFKTIF

-505 VTNPT
+505 ATNPT

-521 VNVLYVKRSDLSYTV
+521 VDVLYVKRSDLSYTV
-536 RYYKDSVSDI
+536 RYYKDSVSENNKLGNDVVVG
-546 NLIDEVNVDG
+546 N
-556 QTFNSTVSEADINI
+556 QTFGSQVEASEINV
-570 NKAQPVGYKDGVI
+570 NKEKPTGYQDGVI
-583 LTNMPLTIGLEN
+583 ETEMPITITTGE
-595 NVINVLYTKNSY
+595 NVINVVYSKDTFSYT
-607 KYVVK
+607 VK
-612 YFYENVTYSNDSDRF
+612 YFYEKVGYTTEEERF
-627 TEDESLRSSNNV
+627 VENEELRSSYE
-639 ALFGD
+639 ALYGD
-644 KITQYTPQ
+644 EITTYEAQNKT
-652 LKDGFTFYKVDP
+652 GFSFYKVNP
-664 TELVIS
+664 IKLVVS
-670 EVEEDNVINVYYVR
+670 ENEQANVINVYYVR
-684 NNYQFVIKHLYQN
+684 NNYNFTIKHLYEN
-697 IDGGYNVNDEYTV
+697 LNGEYTE
-710 NGTAKYN
+710 N
-717 EVINSSAYDKH
+717 EDYRIEDETSFGSSINSEEQEKH
-728 ELDGYIFNKVE
+728 EDDGYIFGNVD
-739 PESLTISGD
+739 PENMIIDTE
-748 NSANEI
+748 NNEM
-754 NFYYNLRS
+754 NFYYDLRD

-768 RYYKDSVSVI
+768 RYYKDSVS
-778 NLIDE
+778 E
-783 VNVDGQTFNS
+783 S
-793 TVSEADININKAQ
+793 NKLGNDVV
-806 PVGYKDGVIL
+806 VG
-816 TNMPLTIGLEN
+816 N
-827 NVINVLY
+827 
-834 TKNSYKYVVKYFYE
+834 
-848 NVTYSNDSD
+848 
-857 RFTEDESLRSSN
+857 
-869 NVALFGDKITQY
+869 
-881 TPQLKDGFTFYKVD
+881 
-895 PTELVIS
+895 
-902 EVEEDNVI
+902 
-910 NVYYVRNNYQF
+910 
-921 VIKHL
+921 
-926 YQNIDGGYNVNDE
+926 
-939 YTVNGT
+939 
-945 AKYNEVINSSAYD
+945 
-958 KHELDGYIFNKVE
+958 
-971 PESLTIS
+971 
-978 GDNSANEINF
+978 
-988 YYNLRSDLSYTVR
+988 
-1001 YYKDSV
+1001 
-1007 SDINLIDE
+1007 
-1015 VNVNGQTFGTVV
+1015 QTFGTVV

-1152 DRTISFEQ
+1152 DRAISFEQ

-1234 IAIEGYH
+1234 IAIDGYH

-1249 TGKYV
+1249 MGKYV
-1254 DGTIIVTYVY
+1254 DGTIIVTYIY
-1264 DEDGMG
+1264 DKDGMG
-1270 TDNPPHTGVSNE
+1270 SDNPPHTGVSNE

>member
-105 TTVTKP
+105 TPITKP

-149 GIACLDSYG
+149 GIACLDSY
-158 KRNPSAL
+158 KMRNPSAL

-261 DGVPTEGGNDSC
+261 DGEPTEGGNDSC

-342 TSGIVNSFKTIF
+342 TSGIVNSFETIF

-505 VTNPT
+505 ATNPT

-521 VNVLYVKRSDLSYTV
+521 VDVLYVKRSDLSYTV
-536 RYYKDSVSDI
+536 RYYKDSVSENNKLGNDVVVG
-546 NLIDEVNVDG
+546 N
-556 QTFNSTVSEADINI
+556 QTFGSQVEASEINV
-570 NKAQPVGYKDGVI
+570 NKEKPTGYQDGVI
-583 LTNMPLTIGLEN
+583 ETEMPITITTGE
-595 NVINVLYTKNSY
+595 NVINVVYSKDTFSYT
-607 KYVVK
+607 VK
-612 YFYENVTYSNDSDRF
+612 YFYEKVGYTTEEERF
-627 TEDESLRSSNNV
+627 VENEELRSSYE
-639 ALFGD
+639 ALYGD
-644 KITQYTPQ
+644 EITTYEAQNKT
-652 LKDGFTFYKVDP
+652 GFSFYKVNP
-664 TELVIS
+664 IKLVVS
-670 EVEEDNVINVYYVR
+670 ENEQANVINVYYVR
-684 NNYQFVIKHLYQN
+684 NNYNFTIKHLYEN
-697 IDGGYNVNDEYTV
+697 LNGEYTE
-710 NGTAKYN
+710 N
-717 EVINSSAYDKH
+717 EDYRIEDETSFGSSINSEEQEKH
-728 ELDGYIFNKVE
+728 EDDGYIFGNVD
-739 PESLTISGD
+739 PENMIIDTE
-748 NSANEI
+748 NNEM
-754 NFYYNLRS
+754 NFYYDLRD

-768 RYYKDSVSVI
+768 RYYKDSVSESNKLGNDVVVG
-778 NLIDE
+778 N
-783 VNVDGQTFNS
+783 QTFGS
-793 TVSEADININKAQ
+793 QVEASEINVNKEK
-806 PVGYKDGVIL
+806 PTGYQDGVIE
-816 TNMPLTIGLEN
+816 TEMPITITTGE
-827 NVINVLY
+827 NVINVVY
-834 TKNSYKYVVKYFYE
+834 TKR
-848 NVTYSNDSD
+848 T
-857 RFTEDESLRSSN
+857 
-869 NVALFGDKITQY
+869 
-881 TPQLKDGFTFYKVD
+881 
-895 PTELVIS
+895 
-902 EVEEDNVI
+902 
-910 NVYYVRNNYQF
+910 
-921 VIKHL
+921 
-926 YQNIDGGYNVNDE
+926 
-939 YTVNGT
+939 
-945 AKYNEVINSSAYD
+945 
-958 KHELDGYIFNKVE
+958 
-971 PESLTIS
+971 
-978 GDNSANEINF
+978 
-988 YYNLRSDLSYTVR
+988 DLSYTVR

-1007 SDINLIDE
+1007 SDINLIDSMPFI
-1015 VNVNGQTFGTVV
+1015 NQTFGTVV

-1063 VLYTKDDGRI
+1063 VLYTKDDGKI

-1152 DRTISFEQ
+1152 DRAISFEQ

>member
-125 CDKTKDGYSYVVNK
+125 CDNTSDGYSYVVNK

-158 KRNPSAL
+158 ERNPSAL

-196 FSGTATEATD
+196 FSGTATKATD
-206 FRSNSD
+206 FRSNND

-261 DGVPTEGGNDSC
+261 DGEPTEGGNSFC

-291 NIYSIGYGVDKNATA
+291 NIYSIGYGVDENATA

-325 GYEIGT
+325 GDEIGT
-331 YTDNGYYLEAT
+331 YIDNGYYLEAT

-354 DNINVSLAGTN
+354 DNIKVSLAGTN
-365 ASLKDNLG
+365 ASLKDHLG

-379 ISDSNVTDNG
+379 IGDSNVTDNG

-431 TDANGISKELPCGTN
+431 TDANGISKELPCSTN

-536 RYYKDSVSDI
+536 RYYKDSVSENNKLGNDVVVG
-546 NLIDEVNVDG
+546 N
-556 QTFNSTVSEADINI
+556 QTFGSQVEASEINV
-570 NKAQPVGYKDGVI
+570 NKEKPTGYQDGVI
-583 LTNMPLTIGLEN
+583 ETEMPITITTGE
-595 NVINVLYTKNSY
+595 NVINVVYSKDTFSYT
-607 KYVVK
+607 VK
-612 YFYENVTYSNDSDRF
+612 YFYEKVGYTTEEERF
-627 TEDESLRSSNNV
+627 VENEELRSSYE
-639 ALFGD
+639 ALYGD
-644 KITQYTPQ
+644 EITTYEAQNKT
-652 LKDGFTFYKVDP
+652 GFSFYKVNP
-664 TELVIS
+664 IKLVVS
-670 EVEEDNVINVYYVR
+670 ENEQANVINVYYVR
-684 NNYQFVIKHLYQN
+684 NNYNFTIKHLYEN
-697 IDGGYNVNDEYTV
+697 LNGEYTE
-710 NGTAKYN
+710 N
-717 EVINSSAYDKH
+717 EDYRIEDETSFGSSINSEEQEKH
-728 ELDGYIFNKVE
+728 EDDGYIFGNVD
-739 PESLTISGD
+739 PENMIIDTE
-748 NSANEI
+748 NNEM
-754 NFYYNLRS
+754 NFYYDLRD

-768 RYYKDSVSVI
+768 RYYKDSVS
-778 NLIDE
+778 E
-783 VNVDGQTFNS
+783 S
-793 TVSEADININKAQ
+793 NKLGNDVV
-806 PVGYKDGVIL
+806 VG
-816 TNMPLTIGLEN
+816 N
-827 NVINVLY
+827 
-834 TKNSYKYVVKYFYE
+834 
-848 NVTYSNDSD
+848 
-857 RFTEDESLRSSN
+857 
-869 NVALFGDKITQY
+869 
-881 TPQLKDGFTFYKVD
+881 
-895 PTELVIS
+895 
-902 EVEEDNVI
+902 
-910 NVYYVRNNYQF
+910 
-921 VIKHL
+921 
-926 YQNIDGGYNVNDE
+926 
-939 YTVNGT
+939 
-945 AKYNEVINSSAYD
+945 
-958 KHELDGYIFNKVE
+958 
-971 PESLTIS
+971 
-978 GDNSANEINF
+978 
-988 YYNLRSDLSYTVR
+988 
-1001 YYKDSV
+1001 
-1007 SDINLIDE
+1007 
-1015 VNVNGQTFGTVV
+1015 QTFGTVV

-1152 DRTISFEQ
+1152 DRAISFEQ

>member
-68 QLINEGDVSV
+68 QLIKEGDVSV

-105 TTVTKP
+105 TPVTKP

-125 CDKTKDGYSYVVNK
+125 CDDTKDGYSYVVNK
-139 NAHYV
+139 NADYV

-158 KRNPSAL
+158 KSNPSAL

-196 FSGTATEATD
+196 FSGTATKATD
-206 FRSNSD
+206 FRSNND

-261 DGVPTEGGNDSC
+261 DGEPTEGGDYFC

-431 TDANGISKELPCGTN
+431 TDANGISKELPCSTN

-471 DATTYLGNVKGQ
+471 DATTYLGNVEGQ

-516 TKENI
+516 TKGNI

-546 NLIDEVNVDG
+546 NLIDEVNVNG
-556 QTFNSTVSEADINI
+556 QTFNSTVSESDINI

-728 ELDGYIFNKVE
+728 VLDGYIFN
-739 PESLTISGD
+739 
-748 NSANEI
+748 
-754 NFYYNLRS
+754 R
-762 DLSYTV
+762 
-768 RYYKDSVSVI
+768 
-778 NLIDE
+778 
-783 VNVDGQTFNS
+783 
-793 TVSEADININKAQ
+793 
-806 PVGYKDGVIL
+806 
-816 TNMPLTIGLEN
+816 
-827 NVINVLY
+827 
-834 TKNSYKYVVKYFYE
+834 
-848 NVTYSNDSD
+848 
-857 RFTEDESLRSSN
+857 
-869 NVALFGDKITQY
+869 
-881 TPQLKDGFTFYKVD
+881 
-895 PTELVIS
+895 
-902 EVEEDNVI
+902 
-910 NVYYVRNNYQF
+910 
-921 VIKHL
+921 
-926 YQNIDGGYNVNDE
+926 
-939 YTVNGT
+939 
-945 AKYNEVINSSAYD
+945 
-958 KHELDGYIFNKVE
+958 VE

-1015 VNVNGQTFGTVV
+1015 VNVDGQTFGTVV

-1063 VLYTKDDGRI
+1063 VLYTKDDGKI

-1152 DRTISFEQ
+1152 DRAISFEQ

>member
-149 GIACLDSYG
+149 GIACLDSYE
-158 KRNPSAL
+158 KRNPNAL

-206 FRSNSD
+206 FRSNND

-261 DGVPTEGGNDSC
+261 DGEPTEGGNYFC

-331 YTDNGYYLEAT
+331 YIDNGYYLEAT
-342 TSGIVNSFKTIF
+342 TTGIVNSFKTIF

-431 TDANGISKELPCGTN
+431 TDAKGISKELPCGTN

-471 DATTYLGNVKGQ
+471 DATTYLGNVEGQ

-516 TKENI
+516 TKENV

-556 QTFNSTVSEADINI
+556 QTFNSTVSESDINI

-728 ELDGYIFNKVE
+728 V
-739 PESLTISGD
+739 
-748 NSANEI
+748 
-754 NFYYNLRS
+754 
-762 DLSYTV
+762 
-768 RYYKDSVSVI
+768 
-778 NLIDE
+778 
-783 VNVDGQTFNS
+783 
-793 TVSEADININKAQ
+793 
-806 PVGYKDGVIL
+806 
-816 TNMPLTIGLEN
+816 
-827 NVINVLY
+827 
-834 TKNSYKYVVKYFYE
+834 
-848 NVTYSNDSD
+848 
-857 RFTEDESLRSSN
+857 
-869 NVALFGDKITQY
+869 
-881 TPQLKDGFTFYKVD
+881 
-895 PTELVIS
+895 
-902 EVEEDNVI
+902 
-910 NVYYVRNNYQF
+910 
-921 VIKHL
+921 
-926 YQNIDGGYNVNDE
+926 
-939 YTVNGT
+939 
-945 AKYNEVINSSAYD
+945 
-958 KHELDGYIFNKVE
+958 LDGYIFNKVE

-1063 VLYTKDDGRI
+1063 VLYTKDDGKI

-1152 DRTISFEQ
+1152 DRAISFEQ

-1219 VKMTDLVGNDYITKA
+1219 VKMIDLVGNDYITKA

-1249 TGKYV
+1249 MGKYV

>member
-149 GIACLDSYG
+149 GIACLDSYE

-261 DGVPTEGGNDSC
+261 DGEPTEGGDYFCNY

-471 DATTYLGNVKGQ
+471 DATTYLGNVEGQ

-556 QTFNSTVSEADINI
+556 QTFNSTVSESDINI

-652 LKDGFTFYKVDP
+652 LK
-664 TELVIS
+664 
-670 EVEEDNVINVYYVR
+670 N
-684 NNYQFVIKHLYQN
+684 
-697 IDGGYNVNDEYTV
+697 
-710 NGTAKYN
+710 
-717 EVINSSAYDKH
+717 
-728 ELDGYIFNKVE
+728 
-739 PESLTISGD
+739 
-748 NSANEI
+748 
-754 NFYYNLRS
+754 
-762 DLSYTV
+762 
-768 RYYKDSVSVI
+768 
-778 NLIDE
+778 
-783 VNVDGQTFNS
+783 
-793 TVSEADININKAQ
+793 
-806 PVGYKDGVIL
+806 
-816 TNMPLTIGLEN
+816 
-827 NVINVLY
+827 
-834 TKNSYKYVVKYFYE
+834 
-848 NVTYSNDSD
+848 
-857 RFTEDESLRSSN
+857 
-869 NVALFGDKITQY
+869 
-881 TPQLKDGFTFYKVD
+881 GFTFYKVD

-1063 VLYTKDDGRI
+1063 VLYTKDDGKI

-1152 DRTISFEQ
+1152 DRAISFEQ

-1282 QYPYMSIIVLGALV
+1282 QYPYMSIIVLGALI

>member
-68 QLINEGDVSV
+68 QGDVSV

-105 TTVTKP
+105 TPITKP

-149 GIACLDSYG
+149 GIACLDSYE

-261 DGVPTEGGNDSC
+261 DGEPTEGGDYFC

-505 VTNPT
+505 ATNPT

-556 QTFNSTVSEADINI
+556 QTFNSTISESDINI

-652 LKDGFTFYKVDP
+652 LKNGFTFYKVDP

-717 EVINSSAYDKH
+717 EVINSSVYDKH

-754 NFYYNLRS
+754 
-762 DLSYTV
+762 
-768 RYYKDSVSVI
+768 K
-778 NLIDE
+778 
-783 VNVDGQTFNS
+783 
-793 TVSEADININKAQ
+793 
-806 PVGYKDGVIL
+806 
-816 TNMPLTIGLEN
+816 
-827 NVINVLY
+827 
-834 TKNSYKYVVKYFYE
+834 
-848 NVTYSNDSD
+848 
-857 RFTEDESLRSSN
+857 
-869 NVALFGDKITQY
+869 
-881 TPQLKDGFTFYKVD
+881 
-895 PTELVIS
+895 
-902 EVEEDNVI
+902 
-910 NVYYVRNNYQF
+910 
-921 VIKHL
+921 
-926 YQNIDGGYNVNDE
+926 
-939 YTVNGT
+939 
-945 AKYNEVINSSAYD
+945 
-958 KHELDGYIFNKVE
+958 
-971 PESLTIS
+971 
-978 GDNSANEINF
+978 F

-1063 VLYTKDDGRI
+1063 VLYTKDDGKI

-1152 DRTISFEQ
+1152 DRAISFEQ

>member
-68 QLINEGDVSV
+68 QLIKEGDVSV

-149 GIACLDSYG
+149 GIACLDSYE

-206 FRSNSD
+206 FRSNND

-261 DGVPTEGGNDSC
+261 DGEPTEGGNYFC

-331 YTDNGYYLEAT
+331 YIDNGYYLEAT

-768 RYYKDSVSVI
+768 RYYKDSVS
-778 NLIDE
+778 
-783 VNVDGQTFNS
+783 
-793 TVSEADININKAQ
+793 
-806 PVGYKDGVIL
+806 
-816 TNMPLTIGLEN
+816 
-827 NVINVLY
+827 
-834 TKNSYKYVVKYFYE
+834 
-848 NVTYSNDSD
+848 
-857 RFTEDESLRSSN
+857 
-869 NVALFGDKITQY
+869 
-881 TPQLKDGFTFYKVD
+881 
-895 PTELVIS
+895 
-902 EVEEDNVI
+902 
-910 NVYYVRNNYQF
+910 
-921 VIKHL
+921 
-926 YQNIDGGYNVNDE
+926 
-939 YTVNGT
+939 
-945 AKYNEVINSSAYD
+945 
-958 KHELDGYIFNKVE
+958 
-971 PESLTIS
+971 
-978 GDNSANEINF
+978 
-988 YYNLRSDLSYTVR
+988 
-1001 YYKDSV
+1001 
-1007 SDINLIDE
+1007 DINLIDE

-1063 VLYTKDDGRI
+1063 VLYTKDDGKI

-1152 DRTISFEQ
+1152 DRAISFEQ

>member
-149 GIACLDSYG
+149 GIACLDSYE

-261 DGVPTEGGNDSC
+261 DGEPTEGGDYFC

-471 DATTYLGNVKGQ
+471 DATTYLGNVEGQ

-556 QTFNSTVSEADINI
+556 QTFNSTISESDINI

-754 NFYYNLRS
+754 
-762 DLSYTV
+762 
-768 RYYKDSVSVI
+768 K
-778 NLIDE
+778 
-783 VNVDGQTFNS
+783 
-793 TVSEADININKAQ
+793 
-806 PVGYKDGVIL
+806 
-816 TNMPLTIGLEN
+816 
-827 NVINVLY
+827 
-834 TKNSYKYVVKYFYE
+834 
-848 NVTYSNDSD
+848 
-857 RFTEDESLRSSN
+857 
-869 NVALFGDKITQY
+869 
-881 TPQLKDGFTFYKVD
+881 
-895 PTELVIS
+895 
-902 EVEEDNVI
+902 
-910 NVYYVRNNYQF
+910 
-921 VIKHL
+921 
-926 YQNIDGGYNVNDE
+926 
-939 YTVNGT
+939 
-945 AKYNEVINSSAYD
+945 
-958 KHELDGYIFNKVE
+958 
-971 PESLTIS
+971 
-978 GDNSANEINF
+978 F

-1063 VLYTKDDGRI
+1063 VLYTKDDGKI

-1152 DRTISFEQ
+1152 DRAISFEQ